1 MNIEDLIRKKGIAH
15 IEELPTHA
23 FIKYVREIEHVSIS
37 EKLDGANLQVGI
49 DEHGFYT
56 SRGQKGGDKQYN
68 SDSYGTKFASTYMR
82 AAHDALDKVKDTL
95 EESGVRQGVE
105 LNLEVF
111 FGALPNTVPYNADGI
126 NRIVFLGQTAGDKI
140 NLTRLAKDLNGVRV
154 TIQLQNVPDTED
166 GKDINYRTR
175 NYVFEFAQVPQIT
188 NKISDSRVQQIEQ
201 ELTEYEKWLGNASEL
216 GGIPNQ
222 EAINLNMNKIKKDK
236 RDNAKAVRENIK
248 GQDLQFKMLV
258 KNVLLDTFVRDRGS
272 KFGPKPENGGWI
284 EGVALK
290 DRNGNLVKLVDKD
303 IFLKRNVDNHELRN
317 EIGGQ
322 AKTPD
327 LVEGMWGDIKL
338 TIATAL
344 GHPELGTYQA
354 KRYLQ
359 KFEDPVQELSD
370 FDITSVSNYLIP
382 VLKDKQDNL
391 HSRLEQYNS
400 EKNDNKHIHER
411 NLQTFAEVNKYIED
425 IVDYIKE
432 PDAKPQGL
440 LMKLVKDKL

>member
-56 SRGQKGGDKQYN
+56 SRGAKGGDKQYN

-95 EESGVRQGVE
+95 EESGLRQGVE

-272 KFGPKPENGGWI
+272 KFGPKPEDGGWI

-303 IFLKRNVDNHELRN
+303 VFLKRNVDNHELRN
-317 EIGGQ
+317 EVGGQ

-359 KFEDPVQELSD
+359 KFDDPVQELSD
-370 FDITSVSNYLIP
+370 FDITSVGNYLTP
-382 VLKDKQDNL
+382 VLKDKQENL
-391 HSRLEQYNS
+391 HSRLEQYDS
-400 EKNDNKHIHER
+400 EEHENEHVHKR

-425 IVDYIKE
+425 ILNYIKE